1 MTEYRSLCMVPWT
14 GSKYYVARKIWPYIP
29 GGRLARWAEPFGGAG
44 GMLLSKRRWADQEI
58 WNDNHGEMVN
68 LWRVVQNRFAEFC
81 EAVRWQ
87 VKSRELFGRYRDSDP
102 ADPVGRAVRFF
113 YLCQYSFGAEGKSFA
128 VSRSPNPAA
137 RLDRLHARIQR
148 VWIESLDALEFIR
161 RYQGYVRAD
170 RPDRQTFFF
179 IDPPYIGGTAGQYS
193 APFDHAA
200 LAETVKS
207 IPGPWLM
214 TLNDSP
220 EARELYSGC
229 PMVSISRNLSTEN
242 RRGRSVNRTYRELII
257 ANYDLEAV
265 RKQNRTKGQQQLW
278 TD

>member
-1 MTEYRSLCMVPWT
+1 
-14 GSKYYVARKIWPYIP
+14 
-29 GGRLARWAEPFGGAG
+29 
-44 GMLLSKRRWADQEI
+44 
-58 WNDNHGEMVN
+58 MVN
-68 LWRVVQNRFAEFC
+68 LWRVVQNRFASS
-81 EAVRWQ
+81 ARRSAGRS
-87 VKSRELFGRYRDSDP
+87 SRELFGRYRDSDRRP
-102 ADPVGRAVRFF
+102 GGPRGAVLLPVFVRR
-113 YLCQYSFGAEGKSFA
+113 GWESFA

-148 VWIESLDALEFIR
+148 VWIESLDAIEFIR

-179 IDPPYIGGTAGQYS
+179 IDPPYMGGTAGQYS

-242 RRGRSVNRTYRELII
+242 RRGRSVNRTYRE
-257 ANYDLEAV
+257 
-265 RKQNRTKGQQQLW
+265 RSSPTTTWKP
-278 TD
+278 